1 MYSRKGT
8 SGTSARAS
16 YNGRGVLTMSDK
28 LSGKMLANLISK
40 NHIYKRCRGDILK
53 PPVDYA
59 IQAIKDP
66 KTGLFYTDRWTV
78 KQKTKMC
85 DLVNVQ
91 HHSSDNRCVK
101 YLKSYAPDFFDI
113 SLYSSKA
120 VALSDSRAR

>member
-1 MYSRKGT
+1 
-8 SGTSARAS
+8 
-16 YNGRGVLTMSDK
+16 MSDK
-28 LSGKMLANLISK
+28 LSGEMLDNLISK
-40 NHIYKRCRGDILK
+40 NRIYKRYRGDILK